1 MSTSQSNKWML
12 LAPLGVIVA
21 LIAIAW
27 GVSKFLG
34 GVLPEEKQTTYTQP
48 SSPAPRLVRFPATPN
63 NTTPRPV
70 ARKTA
75 KKGTKPKE
83 REWVGKPSKLP
94 PHAELMARANKKY
107 RVNPNAPKLPKPGS
121 KHYVLKRANFK
132 RWADLPL
139 KEQGARYAPN
149 VNFGRPKGMRI
160 TELEEN
166 SFIRRLGLYK
176 DDVIMSINGRGVIA
190 PGQAKE
196 YYKRAATRSRNLTIS
211 FRRGRKVHTIDFSL
225 R

>member
-1 MSTSQSNKWML
+1 MRHRDRKWGWRVIQPSRFREKESMSTSQSNKWML

-121 KHYVLKRANFK
+121 QQKVQSQPQRTKAPQARQQTLRAQK
-132 RWADLPL
+132 SQLQA
-139 KEQGARYAPN
+139 
-149 VNFGRPKGMRI
+149 
-160 TELEEN
+160 
-166 SFIRRLGLYK
+166 LG
-176 DDVIMSINGRGVIA
+176 
-190 PGQAKE
+190 
-196 YYKRAATRSRNLTIS
+196 
-211 FRRGRKVHTIDFSL
+211 
-225 R
+225 